1 MPQPT
6 LNLCKLPHGVPT
18 RGLFEQN
25 SKTTTVPYH
34 NPFDP
39 KPNKSPTTHKPP
51 FDPQPPQPF
60 QTIQAPQPP
69 PKKFTCCRTRTHDI
83 IAPKDITMM
92 QNLPAETL
100 QIAPE
105 ALEVA
110 NCYLQLQDAKRVAQE
125 LDLAPTLVTEIL
137 SRREVKSYIDH
148 VFMDTGFNNKF
159 EMRAAMDALIKQK
172 FQELHESQTG
182 STKDIAEL
190 LQISHKMSMDLLDRE
205 IQLEKLRQGP
215 GGPQKQVNLQINE
228 LDGSKYSHL
237 ISKLISGDGL

>member
-1 MPQPT
+1 
-6 LNLCKLPHGVPT
+6 
-18 RGLFEQN
+18 
-25 SKTTTVPYH
+25 
-34 NPFDP
+34 
-39 KPNKSPTTHKPP
+39 
-51 FDPQPPQPF
+51 
-60 QTIQAPQPP
+60 
-69 PKKFTCCRTRTHDI
+69 
-83 IAPKDITMM
+83 M
-92 QNLPAETL
+92 QQHLPAETV

-110 NCYLQLQDAKRVAQE
+110 NCYLQLQDAKRVADE

-137 SRREVKSYIDH
+137 SRREVRAYIDH

-205 IQLEKLRQGP
+205 IQLEKLRAGTAP
-215 GGPQKQVNLQINE
+215 TKQVNVQIND
-228 LDGSKYSHL
+228 DGSKYSSL
-237 ISKLISGDGL
+237 ISRLISGDVA